1 MEDRHSSQ
9 VAQNPFAALFPSV
22 EKAEEYRK
30 QHNESDLKRD
40 LPVTTHTQSI
50 TVSLKEARENDP
62 KSESEHTEVE
72 KINDEKDRVWMV
84 NDMLQRVFLITVDEG
99 NLSLINLSLIT
110 NLIHT
115 QLRQNIKSM
124 TD

>member
-30 QHNESDLKRD
+30 QHNESELKGD
-40 LPVTTHTQSI
+40 MVTTHTQSI
-50 TVSLKEARENDP
+50 TVSLKEVRE
-62 KSESEHTEVE
+62 SESGHTEVE
-72 KINDEKDRVWMV
+72 KINDEKERVWMV

-99 NLSLINLSLIT
+99 
-110 NLIHT
+110 
-115 QLRQNIKSM
+115 K
-124 TD
+124 